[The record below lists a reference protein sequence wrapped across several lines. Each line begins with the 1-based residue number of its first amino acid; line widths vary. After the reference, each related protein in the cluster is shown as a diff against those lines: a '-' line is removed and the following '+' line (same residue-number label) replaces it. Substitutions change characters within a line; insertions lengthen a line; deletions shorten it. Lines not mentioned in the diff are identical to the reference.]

1 MRKIKFISVL
11 TIAIIFS
18 FGINSNAQ
26 SKGKMEQLKSL
37 KIGFITEALELNPDE
52 ATDFWPIYNLHQE
65 KIHKL
70 YHQNRAIRH
79 ELKPENFASMS
90 DTKATELLDKILKT
104 DKDIYIEKEAMFEN
118 LKTVLPPKKVIKL
131 HKAENEFS
139 RKILEQYR
147 KRKEGQKK

>member
-1 MRKIKFISVL
+1 MKKLKFILVL
-11 TIAIIFS
+11 TIAAIFS
-18 FGINSNAQ
+18 FGINANAQ

-37 KIGFITEALELNPDE
+37 KIGFITEALELSPDE
-52 ATDFWPIYNLHQE
+52 ATDFWPLYNFHQE

-90 DTKATELLDKILKT
+90 DSKATELLNKILKT
-104 DKDIYIEKEAMFEN
+104 DKDIYTEKEALFEN
-118 LKTVLPPKKVIKL
+118 LKTVLPPKKIIKL